1 MSQVFTA
8 AELQAKG
15 ITSRDVQRLLKKT
28 ETRVNSYVSQYIRN
42 GNKCSAS
49 FKSAWDAEC
58 ARWDHIK
65 ATLDGM
71 Q

>member
-1 MSQVFTA
+1 MYQVFSA

-15 ITSRDVQRLLKKT
+15 ITRSDVQRLLSKT
-28 ETRVNSYVSQYIRN
+28 ETRVNSYATQYMRN

-49 FKSAWDAEC
+49 FQAAWDAEC
-58 ARWDHIK
+58 AKWDHLK
-65 ATLDGM
+65 ATLAGM

>member
-1 MSQVFTA
+1 MNKVFTA

-15 ITSRDVQRLLKKT
+15 ITRLDVQRLLAKT

-49 FKSAWDAEC
+49 FQAAWDAEC
-58 ARWDHIK
+58 ARWDHLK
-65 ATLDGM
+65 ATLKGM

>member
-8 AELQAKG
+8 AELQSKG
-15 ITSRDVQRLLKKT
+15 ITRRDVQRLLAKS
-28 ETRVNSYVSQYIRN
+28 ETRVNSYATQYLRN

-49 FKSAWDAEC
+49 FRAAWDAEC
-58 ARWDHIK
+58 ARWDHLK
-65 ATLDGM
+65 TTLAGM